1 MNSSAASIPRLRRA
15 PSSTVSP
22 TLAEGIQEQVDAGK
36 DYFLL
41 DVREPH
47 EFQIANLNGYL
58 IPLGDLE
65 KRVSELDPSRDIVIH
80 CKSGVRSQRAA
91 EFLQKA
97 GFNKVQNLAGGINA
111 WSDQVDPKVAK
122 Y

>member
-1 MNSSAASIPRLRRA
+1 MVNGVAQI
-15 PSSTVSP
+15 SP
-22 TLAEGIQEQVDAGK
+22 KEYKQQVDAGK

-65 KRVSELDPSRDIVIH
+65 KRVNEIDPNREIVVH
-80 CKSGVRSQRAA
+80 CKSGARSQRAA
-91 EFLQKA
+91 EFLKKA